1 MAKNDHLVEDK
12 NEKKN
17 NNNNNNKARAAALQ
31 AKRAMRNLGRI
42 HQFERAKIS
51 HNCAA

>member
-12 NEKKN
+12 NEK
-17 NNNNNNKARAAALQ
+17 NKARAAALQ
-31 AKRAMRNLGRI
+31 AKRAVQHLGRI
-42 HQFERAKIS
+42 HQFERAKMS